1 LYNCIEQNCSFF
13 PSLFMPSMPTNC
25 RRFACA
31 LTSVAFACSAL
42 AQSAVFD
49 SIKGSVLR
57 DGTRIVQ
64 GQEAVIG
71 STITTAAD
79 GQATLR
85 FEDGQR
91 LAVGPNT
98 ALVLE
103 RYSYVPARP
112 AESASWL
119 NLLRGG
125 LRYVSGSLAKA
136 NPNAFRLSTPTATIG
151 IRGSIVA
158 VAVIEGGAG
167 GVAGAAGV
175 VGGAA
180 GVGSVSMQVLEG
192 IGTMANGAGTLAA
205 GAGSVVASTGALG
218 PVLSSL
224 AALPAGAAGI
234 LQGVNAIQFVG
245 AGAAGGAS
253 TTAGTTGGATG
264 GAAGTAGGVTG
275 GVGGAAGTVGAVGA
289 AAAPATLAGVGL
301 TTVATGAGLAAAT
314 AAVVKAASNTNSTV
328 SHH

>member
-1 LYNCIEQNCSFF
+1 MS
-13 PSLFMPSMPTNC
+13 SLLPNC
-25 RRFACA
+25 RQFACA
-31 LTSVAFACSAL
+31 LTSVAFACNAL

-49 SIKGSVLR
+49 SIKGGVLR
-57 DGTRIVQ
+57 DGARIVQ

-119 NLLRGG
+119 NLIRGG
-125 LRYVSGSLAKA
+125 LRYVSGALAKA

-167 GVAGAAGV
+167 GAVGGVA
-175 VGGAA
+175 GGAA
-180 GVGSVSMQVLEG
+180 GVASVSMQVIEG
-192 IGTMANGAGTLAA
+192 IGTMANGAGTVA
-205 GAGSVVASTGALG
+205 GAAGSVVATTGALA
-218 PVLSSL
+218 PALTTL

-234 LQGVNAIQFVG
+234 LQGVNAIQFV
-245 AGAAGGAS
+245 ATGAASGVG

-264 GAAGTAGGVTG
+264 GAAGGIAGGAG
-275 GVGGAAGTVGAVGA
+275 SAAGAVGAVGA
-289 AAAPATLAGVGL
+289 AAAPATLAGIGL
-301 TTVATGAGLAAAT
+301 TTVATSAGLAAA
-314 AAVVKAASNTNSTV
+314 AAAAVKAASNTNSTV